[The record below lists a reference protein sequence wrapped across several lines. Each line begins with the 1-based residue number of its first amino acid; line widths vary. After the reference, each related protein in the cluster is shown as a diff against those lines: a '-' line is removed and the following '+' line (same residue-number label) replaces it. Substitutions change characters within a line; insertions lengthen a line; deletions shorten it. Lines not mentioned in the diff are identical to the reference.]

1 MFLKL
6 KLNAVSPV
14 GRLLMSKF
22 RVYCSET
29 VTYMVEVEA
38 ESAEQAEELVANGE
52 IDLGDPVDG
61 DNFEVDEVCL
71 IA

>member
-1 MFLKL
+1 
-6 KLNAVSPV
+6 
-14 GRLLMSKF
+14 MSKF

-29 VTYMVEVEA
+29 VSYMVEVEA
-38 ESAEQAEELVANGE
+38 ESAEQAEELVFNGE
-52 IDLGDPVDG
+52 IDLGEPVEG

>member
-1 MFLKL
+1 
-6 KLNAVSPV
+6 
-14 GRLLMSKF
+14 MSKF

-38 ESAEQAEELVANGE
+38 ESAEHAEELVGSGAV
-52 IDLGDPVDG
+52 DLGDPVDG
-61 DNFEVDEVCL
+61 DNFQIDEVVAQE

>member
-1 MFLKL
+1 
-6 KLNAVSPV
+6 
-14 GRLLMSKF
+14 MSKF

-38 ESAEQAEELVANGE
+38 ESAEQAEELVGSGE

-61 DNFEVDEVCL
+61 DNFQIDEVVAQE

>member
-1 MFLKL
+1 
-6 KLNAVSPV
+6 
-14 GRLLMSKF
+14 MSKF

-38 ESAEQAEELVANGE
+38 ESAEAAKELVANGE

-61 DNFEVDEVCL
+61 DNFAVDGVLPMETV
-71 IA
+71 

>member
-1 MFLKL
+1 
-6 KLNAVSPV
+6 
-14 GRLLMSKF
+14 MSKF

-38 ESAEQAEELVANGE
+38 ESAEHAEELVFNGE

-61 DNFEVDEVCL
+61 DNFAIDEVL
-71 IA
+71 PMETV

>member
-1 MFLKL
+1 
-6 KLNAVSPV
+6 
-14 GRLLMSKF
+14 MSKF

-38 ESAEQAEELVANGE
+38 ESAEQAEELVGSGAV
-52 IDLGDPVDG
+52 DLGDPVDG
-61 DNFEVDEVCL
+61 DNFQIDEVVAQE